1 MRPSQTT
8 ETDRESE
15 EAAKRRIFGP
25 RDFAEVL
32 KHIPDDCPLV
42 GGQAVAWWADVFA
55 LETERPLT
63 SSDIDFW
70 GFREDVE
77 KLAAALNAKPV
88 WPHQYE
94 MTVWVGGIPLKIN
107 GELTVVDFINTVPGL
122 DVIYPEKASVNQS
135 YAVGP
140 VTRNVLVLS
149 PVSLV
154 LAKLHALKAFDQA
167 NRQDKWHLRLSLAAT
182 ARFLENLLRQKEIRV
197 ALWNVERILAAS
209 QHSRNRKLEQ
219 RFHFDLKSAVPIAA
233 IERAATDPELAEE
246 ERGRLNR
253 FLRTRWPRLHQDM
266 SA

>member
-1 MRPSQTT
+1 MKPFQTN
-8 ETDRESE
+8 ETGRESKG
-15 EAAKRRIFGP
+15 AKRRLFGP
-25 RDFAEVL
+25 LDFAEVL

-55 LETERPLT
+55 LETERPIT

-77 KLAAALNAKPV
+77 KLAAALNVKPV

-94 MTVWVGGIPLKIN
+94 MTVWVGGIPLKVN

-122 DVIYPEKASVNQS
+122 DVIYPERASVNQS
-135 YAVGP
+135 YTAGS

-167 NRQDKWHLRLSLAAT
+167 NRQDEWHLRLSLATA
-182 ARFLENLLRQKEIRV
+182 ARFVEDLLRQKEIKL
-197 ALWNVERILAAS
+197 ALWNVERIIAAS
-209 QHSRNRKLEQ
+209 QHIRNRKLEQ
-219 RFHFDLKSAVPIAA
+219 KFQFDLKSAVPIAA
-233 IERAATDPELAEE
+233 IERTATDPELLAEDRE
-246 ERGRLNR
+246 RLNR
-253 FLRTRWPRLHQDM
+253 FLGARWPRLHQGA
-266 SA
+266 SE